1 MVEVNESKVD
11 KTTEQTQKVTFEVA
25 YNGISSLIKTYPE
38 LETQAKNVQ
47 NSFTSEGGSDDENKN
62 KLKFITASCYML
74 AYNKVKELIDK
85 PDNIDVKIDK
95 FGFSDLC
102 EDIVAAYLTTGEEI
116 STQTVKANIEKCL
129 KTNIRETSYDNLPL
143 SELKQDIINTYKLYI
158 VETDTS
164 GISKKAK
171 AVILAN
177 PSVKTS
183 IAHIMNILDGTYRAL
198 LSENFGLH
206 PYVGIWGHQL
216 NDKVINTSKNP
227 YSFVKVTADDGLK
240 TIKEK
245 LKLDGFDEPVETEIQ
260 VLKAVSDVLYE
271 KTDKGYILDSSSRQ
285 IDYNEVFNHTDYT
298 VYFPNKVAEFVF
310 GLQPLQNT
318 LSKRKYE
325 KIVDSSKT
333 GTLTKYMDNFVIPA
347 LKEIIENGYVKL
359 FEMIMKEA
367 GYIESGLNTKSALS
381 QLKQSLVEKGYA
393 NSEAELSDFEA
404 YDSVVK
410 LLQDSAQYRDKISNR
425 MDALVRSLQT
435 MFILTRYEV
444 VGGET
449 ASISVRIADTTGT
462 FKEID
467 VKDLYT
473 KGIDVNDTSNFE
485 DRIDI
490 PVTASDGNVIPNI
503 RVAEYHHEFNPQLAG
518 VKPLWGFRVQENNI
532 KNGIKANWFNILLGE
547 SPSGKEVYSSESRDG
562 SLYFQDN
569 WIHNIYA
576 GSRAGKGVMTMNII
590 APAIANNKPLFYLDR
605 KPDMAS
611 MFYGLVGDGMFIVSG
626 GGISPSHDVSGGWSE
641 GDGKCYN
648 AKSGALKWYYHQT
661 APWLNAHPDVCEMLT
676 GVPNLPDDSAIY
688 KSYDRVGDIIYM
700 RAMLFVLGI
709 MALRVNNAS
718 NKDVLQQLGG
728 VTDQDEG
735 ISGGLVVLLDEF
747 SNFQTGFRRFVS
759 SPTSP
764 LLQYMF
770 ELNAASGKG
779 YADYEYQIK
788 ECQID
793 IDALQQEDSEK
804 GATARAKKIRD
815 AERKMSTA
823 TRKLEQFKS
832 PYSTAYANTVISC
845 IASAFRAVSDGANA
859 GWKNVVD
866 KDNDIFILG
875 QQIQGAYTSEESIA
889 SQFNEDT
896 FFKLTNEG
904 KFYAPQYS
912 YSMPRL
918 ILDSGVTSFGQDWFL
933 GNNVKPS
940 AMLNVNGKLNEEWV
954 GKSAWIYVDA
964 KNGSFSTKTMSEG
977 NVDNAKIVPFKA
989 YLVLNDKK
997 CKVSFNNGVVN
1008 YDKTGAYQYVG
1019 QFAERLANPNNHL
1032 TAEDV
1037 KKVFDDVTKPQG
1049 TYELEDDK
1057 LVDGVG
1063 FLGLIRL
1070 TRKSVTGTD
1079 STDAEIKDLMCESGR
1094 VADRVA
1100 NQMGYSRW
1108 QELIY
1113 DLSPAG
1119 WFTIN
1124 DIANCWGTNGAFRA
1138 NAETRL
1144 KFFTKNNIALDGT
1157 TSTTMQST
1165 PEEYFTEEDVDRAA
1179 VGEDFDSD
1187 FEENLDGSA
1196 EGLDDSETP
1205 ETPNSTTQPQS
1216 YNSLGDLADGDD
1228 YYEDTGEEESGVAI
1242 GDIFYDTFVEVANE
1256 RGIKIGS
1263 DEYLTLLITVYKECQ
1278 AEGLFEEVL
1287 E

>member
-1 MVEVNESKVD
+1 
-11 KTTEQTQKVTFEVA
+11 
-25 YNGISSLIKTYPE
+25 
-38 LETQAKNVQ
+38 
-47 NSFTSEGGSDDENKN
+47 
-62 KLKFITASCYML
+62 
-74 AYNKVKELIDK
+74 
-85 PDNIDVKIDK
+85 
-95 FGFSDLC
+95 
-102 EDIVAAYLTTGEEI
+102 
-116 STQTVKANIEKCL
+116 
-129 KTNIRETSYDNLPL
+129 
-143 SELKQDIINTYKLYI
+143 
-158 VETDTS
+158 
-164 GISKKAK
+164 
-171 AVILAN
+171 
-177 PSVKTS
+177 
-183 IAHIMNILDGTYRAL
+183 MNILDSSYRAL

-216 NDKVINTSKNP
+216 SNKVVNTDKNP
-227 YSFVKVTADDGLK
+227 YSFVKVTNDGLK
-240 TIKEK
+240 TITEK
-245 LKLDGFDEPVETEIQ
+245 LKLDGFDKPVETEIQ
-260 VLKAVSDVLYE
+260 VLKAVSDTLYE
-271 KTDKGYILDSSSRQ
+271 LTQGSYIINSRSRQ
-285 IDYNEVFNHTDYT
+285 IDYAEVFDNPSRT
-298 VYFPNKVAEFVF
+298 VYFPNKMADFVF
-310 GLQPLQNT
+310 GLQPMQNP
-318 LSKRKYE
+318 LSLRKYE
-325 KIVDSSKT
+325 KVVDTSKT
-333 GTLTKYMDNFVIPA
+333 GTLSKYMQNFVLPA
-347 LKEIIENGYVKL
+347 LQEIVEVGYVKL
-359 FEMIMKEA
+359 FEMVMKEA
-367 GYIESGLNTKSALS
+367 GYIESSLNTKSALN
-381 QLKQSLVEKGYA
+381 QIKESLVKNGYA
-393 NSEAELSDFEA
+393 SSEAELSDFEA
-404 YDSVVK
+404 YDSVIK
-410 LLQDSAQYRDKISNR
+410 ILQDSTQYRDVISGR

-449 ASISVRIADTTGT
+449 ASISVRIADTTDA
-462 FKEID
+462 FKGIVVEN
-467 VKDLYT
+467 LYS
-473 KGIDVNDTSNFE
+473 KGIDVNDTVKFE
-485 DRIDI
+485 DVVEI
-490 PVTASDGNVIPNI
+490 PVVASNGNVIPNV
-503 RVAEYHHEFNPQLAG
+503 RVAEFPHEFNPQLSG
-518 VKPLWGFRVQENNI
+518 VKPLWGFRVQENNV
-532 KNGIKANWFNILLGE
+532 KNGIKANWFNVLLGE
-547 SPSGKEVYSSESRDG
+547 TSSGKEVYSSKSRDG
-562 SLYFQDN
+562 SLFFQDN

-611 MFYGLVGDGMFIVSG
+611 MFYGLVGDDMFIVSG
-626 GGISPSHDVSGGWSE
+626 GGISPSHDVSGGWTE
-641 GDGKCYN
+641 GEGKCYC
-648 AKSGALKWYYHQT
+648 AKNGALKWYYRQT

-676 GVPNLPDDSAIY
+676 GVPKLLDDSAIY
-688 KSYDRVGDIIYM
+688 KSYDRVGDIIYI

-718 NKDVLQQLGG
+718 NPDVLQQVGG
-728 VTDQDEG
+728 VTNEDEG

-759 SPTSP
+759 SPSSP

-793 IDALQQEDSEK
+793 IDTLSQEDSDK
-804 GATARAKKIRD
+804 GAAARAKKIRN
-815 AERKMSTA
+815 AERKIASA
-823 TRKLEQFKS
+823 TKELEKFKN

-875 QQIQGAYTSEESIA
+875 QQIQGAYTSEESVA

-904 KFYAPQYS
+904 KYYAKQYS

-940 AMLNVNGKLNEEWV
+940 DMLKINGKGYEDWV
-954 GKSAWIYVDA
+954 GKCAWVYVDA
-964 KNGSFSTKTMSEG
+964 KNGSFSTKAMSEG
-977 NVDNAKIVPFKA
+977 NIENAKIVPFKA

-997 CKVSFNNGVVN
+997 CKVSFDNGVVN
-1008 YDKTGAYQYVG
+1008 YDATGAYQYVG
-1019 QFAERLANPNNHL
+1019 QFAQRLSSPENHL

-1037 KKVFDDVTKPQG
+1037 KKVFDDITKPQG

-1057 LVDGVG
+1057 LVDGVD

-1094 VADRVA
+1094 VANRVA
-1100 NQMGYSRW
+1100 NQMGYSCW

-1119 WFTIN
+1119 WFTIS
-1124 DIANCWGTNGAFRA
+1124 DVANCWNSNGAFRT

-1144 KFFTKNNIALDGT
+1144 RFFTKNNIALD
-1157 TSTTMQST
+1157 STTPTTAPTT
-1165 PEEYFTEEDVDRAA
+1165 PERYFTEEDFDKAA
-1179 VGEDFDSD
+1179 VGDDFDSD
-1187 FEENLDGSA
+1187 YEEELADSE
-1196 EGLDDSETP
+1196 EGLDDSET
-1205 ETPNSTTQPQS
+1205 TQTQTSAPQPKS
-1216 YNSLGDLADGDD
+1216 YNSLGDLADNDG
-1228 YYEDTGEEESGVAI
+1228 YYENDGDEESDVTI

-1263 DEYLTLLITVYKECQ
+1263 NEYLTLFSMIYKQCQ